1 MVDFT
6 SKIILIIVVALLQS
20 TGLIQILGINLNLAL
35 IILVPLI
42 FVTRHWLSY
51 FSFVLLAAL
60 LLNSTLGI
68 DKGVLIFSLLLLA
81 SFILSKALP
90 WQSFFNNFIFIIVI
104 TIIINLPHFF
114 PLALLFNVILGM
126 VSYYFIRQAYA

>member
-6 SKIILIIVVALLQS
+6 SKIILIVVVALLQS

-51 FSFVLLAAL
+51 FSLVLLAAL

>member
-90 WQSFFNNFIFIIVI
+90 WQSFFSNFIFIIVI

>member
-6 SKIILIIVVALLQS
+6 SKIILIVVVALLQS

-51 FSFVLLAAL
+51 FSLVLLAAL

-90 WQSFFNNFIFIIVI
+90 WQSFFSNFIFIIVI